1 MHINFNLVTSPALL
15 ASYQFMMVTSPALLA
30 SYQKNLQKKST
41 LEAALA
47 GIFSFFL
54 SRKIRYIS
62 WRQKTQKN

>member
-15 ASYQFMMVTSPALLA
+15 T

-47 GIFSFFL
+47 GSLSFFL
-54 SRKIRYIS
+54 SRKIRHIS